1 MRPLLTQYSQ
11 LPPGSLTHRNFFS
24 WQIAHALPGGGRP
37 LPPAGTGGGATSEQG
52 ARAAEEAA
60 ASAEEAA
67 AWAEEEAT
75 AWVAE
80 EGAAAEEGRESRG
93 GTGRSTGPGS
103 RGGTGSWPAAPEVR
117 RSGGSPTDRAYA
129 AAASTAVSKVPMLT
143 NVPPTVCFARK
154 RPEGSLATRL

>member
-75 AWVAE
+75 AWVLE
-80 EGAAAEEGRESRG
+80 LLFS
-93 GTGRSTGPGS
+93 S
-103 RGGTGSWPAAPEVR
+103 
-117 RSGGSPTDRAYA
+117 
-129 AAASTAVSKVPMLT
+129 
-143 NVPPTVCFARK
+143 
-154 RPEGSLATRL
+154 